1 MAQHGMGN
9 EISSDRD
16 SSRIRNNPRDMQ
28 VRADLVRT
36 IYQHIPRSSLGV
48 LAGALTV
55 AWSVWGRIDSYI
67 VFSWLGAI
75 GAIMVWRFTIY
86 RAFPA
91 SGPTH
96 EQVAHWERLW
106 TISTGIHGSIWGS
119 SAFLLYVPDSP
130 EHQAVLLV
138 ALFAISTAA
147 VPLVVRHLPSL
158 YAFVLTVLAPIIV
171 RLAHEGTDTQIA
183 LVVISG
189 LVMYGIFIF
198 GTELNRTITESV
210 RRYYENIDLIAQLTD
225 QTQKAEAA
233 RQEADEA
240 NRMKTRFL
248 AAASHDLRQPMHALG
263 LFSDS
268 LRRRLSE
275 PDDRALADRI
285 CRSAEAV
292 EETFNALMDVSRL
305 DAGIVEAN
313 LQPCSLQSIMERVAQ
328 DCAAEAHAKGIALRC
343 RPTTM
348 GAVSDPVL
356 LERIL
361 RNLAANAVR
370 YTSRGGV
377 LIACRP
383 QGRSV
388 SVEVWDTGIGIA
400 DDKHGRIF
408 DEFYQAGARD
418 RREGLGL
425 GLAIVRRLTQILDAR
440 VSMRS
445 TPGVGSVF
453 KLLLPNRTDAP
464 ACVQPEPST
473 QSPQRLSAVAN
484 TVVLLIDDDP
494 QVLEAMTEAMLGW
507 GIRSVAARS
516 LIQALERLPECEQYP
531 DAIVSDFHLGDD
543 ENGID
548 AVRRIRHELG
558 VDVPAMIVTGDT
570 APQSLRLIRESGL
583 PCLAKP
589 VTADRLLQALGTLIA
604 SK

>member
-1 MAQHGMGN
+1 MGN
-9 EISSDRD
+9 ETAPDRIPAL
-16 SSRIRNNPRDMQ
+16 IRNSPRDMQ

-55 AWSVWGRIDSYI
+55 AWSVWSRIDSHI
-67 VFSWLGAI
+67 VFLWLGGI
-75 GAIMVWRFTIY
+75 GAVMVWRFTIY

-91 SGPTH
+91 SGPT
-96 EQVAHWERLW
+96 QDRVTHWERLW

-158 YAFVLTVLAPIIV
+158 YAFVLTVLAPIII
-171 RLAHEGTDTQIA
+171 RLAHEGTDTKIA

-210 RRYYENIDLIAQLTD
+210 RRYYENIDLIAQLTE
-225 QTQKAEAA
+225 QTRKAETS
-233 RQEADEA
+233 RHEADDA

-268 LRRRLSE
+268 LRRRLRE
-275 PDDRALADRI
+275 PEERELADRI

-305 DAGIVEAN
+305 DAGIVDAS
-313 LQPCSLQSIMERVAQ
+313 LQLCSLQSIVERVAQ
-328 DCAAEAHAKGIALRC
+328 DCAAEAQTKGVDFRC

-356 LERIL
+356 LERVL

-383 QGRSV
+383 RGNDV

-400 DDKHGRIF
+400 DDKHDRIF

-425 GLAIVRRLTQILDAR
+425 GLAIVRRLTHILGACI
-440 VSMRS
+440 SMRS
-445 TPGVGSVF
+445 VPGKGSVF
-453 KLLLPNRTDAP
+453 KVLLPGRSVVPAFVPSAP
-464 ACVQPEPST
+464 TT
-473 QSPQRLSAVAN
+473 QTSQRLSVVAN
-484 TVVLLIDDDP
+484 TVVLLIDDDT

-516 LIQALERLPECEQYP
+516 LSRALERLPECERYP

-583 PCLAKP
+583 PCLSKP
-589 VTADRLLQALGTLIA
+589 VTADRLLQALGTLVA
-604 SK
+604 SRPV

>member
-1 MAQHGMGN
+1 MEN
-9 EISSDRD
+9 ENSPDRTTP
-16 SSRIRNNPRDMQ
+16 RVRNSPRDMQ

-55 AWSVWGRIDSYI
+55 AWSVWGRIDTHI
-67 VFSWLGAI
+67 VLAWLGGI
-75 GAIMVWRFTIY
+75 GAVMIWRFTLY

-91 SGPTH
+91 SGPP
-96 EQVAHWERLW
+96 QDRVVYWERLW

-119 SAFLLYVPDSP
+119 SAVLLYVPDSP

-158 YAFVLTVLAPIIV
+158 YAFVSTVLAPIIV
-171 RLAHEGTDTQIA
+171 RLAHEGSHTQIA

-210 RRYYENIDLIAQLTD
+210 RRYYENIDLIDQLTD
-225 QTQKAEAA
+225 QTHKAEAA
-233 RQEADEA
+233 RHEADEA

-268 LRRRLSE
+268 LRRRLRD

-305 DAGIVEAN
+305 DAGIVEAK
-313 LQPCSLQSIMERVAQ
+313 LQPCSLQSIIERVAQ
-328 DCAAEAHAKGIALRC
+328 DCAAEANAKGITVRC
-343 RPTTM
+343 RPTKM
-348 GAVSDPVL
+348 GAMSDPVL

-370 YTSRGGV
+370 YTVRGGV

-383 QGRSV
+383 KGESV
-388 SVEVWDTGIGIA
+388 SIEVWDTGIGIS
-400 DDKHGRIF
+400 DDKHSRIF
-408 DEFYQAGARD
+408 DEFYQAGERD

-425 GLAIVRRLTQILDAR
+425 GLAIVRRLSQLLGAQVT
-440 VSMRS
+440 MRS
-445 TPGVGSVF
+445 APGKGSTF
-453 KLLLPNRTDAP
+453 KLLLPGRTY
-464 ACVQPEPST
+464 PSIPPQQESLPPT
-473 QSPQRLSAVAN
+473 PQRLSAVADSI
-484 TVVLLIDDDP
+484 VLLIDDDP
-494 QVLEAMTEAMLGW
+494 QVLEAMVVAMLGW
-507 GIRSVAARS
+507 RIRCVAARS
-516 LIQALERLPECEQYP
+516 LGQALERLPECERYP
-531 DAIVSDFHLGDD
+531 DVIVSDFHLGDD
-543 ENGID
+543 GNGID
-548 AVRRIRHELG
+548 AVRRVRHELG
-558 VDVPAMIVTGDT
+558 VDIPAIIVTGDT
-570 APQSLRLIRESGL
+570 APESLRLIQESGL
-583 PCLAKP
+583 PCLSKP
-589 VTADRLLQALGTLIA
+589 VTADRLLQALGTLVA
-604 SK
+604 AK